1 MTGLNKILAALVV
14 AQAGLL
20 VGLQMQGED
29 TLKVTSVTVL
39 EGLDTSK
46 VTRLS
51 IWGAPKEGSGPA
63 QESVVLDKVNGAW
76 TIGSTDGFAADGK
89 KVDELLKTLQSLRSQ
104 TVVLEGAAYHAKLE
118 VSADK
123 FQRKVTLQAGE
134 TTQTFFVGSSPSFK
148 NVHVRV
154 EGSDQVLLVNEFG
167 SAQIGSRA
175 WHWVDRTYQDIP
187 EDQVWQVRVS
197 NAKGSLQLDKD
208 PTSLAWAVLGQD
220 GEVDTAAVKS
230 LVGKARTVNIEA
242 PVGKT
247 EAPEYGLGTPLATVT
262 LTTGTSTIAGA
273 PPPSTSEVVVKV
285 GKKIEADNQYY
296 LKASNNPY
304 VVKVA
309 AWAVTPLLEK
319 GKEDLVKKPD

>member
-46 VTRLS
+46 VTQLS

-89 KVDELLKTLQSLRSQ
+89 KVDELLKTLEGLRSQ
-104 TVVLEGAAYHAKLE
+104 TVVLEGAAYHNKLE

-123 FQRKVTLQAGE
+123 YQRKVTLQAGE

-148 NVHVRV
+148 NVHVRL

-187 EDQVWQVRVS
+187 EDQVWQVRVDNS
-197 NAKGSLQLDKD
+197 KGSLQLDKD

-220 GEVDTAAVKS
+220 GEVDAAAVKS
-230 LVGKARTVNIEA
+230 LVGKARTINIEA

-247 EAPEYGLGTPLATVT
+247 EAPEYGLASPLATVT

-273 PPPSTSEVVVKV
+273 PPPSTSEVTLKV
-285 GKKIEADNQYY
+285 GKKLEADNQYY

-319 GKEDLVKKPD
+319 GKEDLVKKAD